1 MKKTICLLLIGLVLL
16 SGCGSKTEEKKNE
29 AVNDTNVTTETTT
42 VATNNEITTTKKEE
56 KTTKKTEK
64 STKKPTTTA
73 KKEENKPSGQ
83 TTTTAAKTLGKNMY
97 ISVKDG
103 KVHKYTYTYKDK
115 TACNKN
121 GDEHFDVVNPTHP
134 YVAFGCDE
142 VNDSNGNTLWGVF
155 FYKEADD
162 ASIFYC

>member
-16 SGCGSKTEEKKNE
+16 SGCGNKNDNKKEET
-29 AVNDTNVTTETTT
+29 VNDANLTTEPTSE
-42 VATNNEITTTKKEE
+42 AITTEPTTQKNEE

-64 STKKPTTTA
+64 STKQTA
-73 KKEENKPSGQ
+73 K
-83 TTTTAAKTLGKNMY
+83 TTTTTAKTLGKNMY
-97 ISVKDG
+97 IRVKDG
-103 KVHKYTYTYKDK
+103 KTHKYTYTYKDK

-142 VNDSNGNTLWGVF
+142 VKDSNGNTLWGVF
-155 FYKEADD
+155 FYKESDD
-162 ASIFYC
+162 ASIFYY

>member
-16 SGCGSKTEEKKNE
+16 SGCGNKNDNKKEES
-29 AVNDTNVTTETTT
+29 VNDTNLTTEPTTE
-42 VATNNEITTTKKEE
+42 ATTTKAEE

-64 STKKPTTTA
+64 STKQTA
-73 KKEENKPSGQ
+73 KTTIKQGENKPSS
-83 TTTTAAKTLGKNMY
+83 TPTTTAAKTLGKNMY
-97 ISVKDG
+97 IRVKDG
-103 KVHKYTYTYKDK
+103 KAHKYTYTYKDK

-142 VNDSNGNTLWGVF
+142 VKDSNGNTLWGVF
-155 FYKEADD
+155 FYKEADE
-162 ASIFYC
+162 ASIFYY